1 MKKIFFVALAATLLA
16 AGCQKTEV
24 INPVGEPAMSFATG
38 AKKLTKGVG
47 TADAAATDKDQNLKA
62 QDFRVWAYAAEE
74 YDHTPTPDINLIY
87 DGMENL
93 PVTFDATNGWS
104 TTSQHF
110 WPGKDKELKFFA
122 VSGNNK
128 FFGDGGVTSTSVVPN
143 PAANPADNKMQIKD
157 FTITSPD
164 YNVDLMVADYV
175 EQNQYKK
182 AVDLNF
188 HHTLSKVE
196 FVFNTRPVNGIS
208 VFVQKVEVLGLT
220 NKGTLDVTYAEMT
233 KQSGETSD
241 TYQPATG
248 KATFKW
254 NDGVDTPSTATFTD
268 DWETVIPETNENF
281 PDKIDGVVATEE
293 DRKAMEITAA
303 VGTDT
308 PANIFTTWLMIPQN
322 IEGKKVKITY
332 LLNERKAEGEFAL
345 DVQNIKEWKDNQYI
359 RYVVTLSPNL
369 ISFNASTTDWTT
381 VTDLPHEN

>member
-1 MKKIFFVALAATLLA
+1 MKKIFFVAISATLLA

-24 INPVGEPAMSFATG
+24 INPVGEPALGFTTG
-38 AKKLTKGVG
+38 AKKLTKSVG

-74 YDHTPTPDINLIY
+74 FDHTQSTDLNLIY

-93 PVTFDATNGWS
+93 PVTFTSEGGWG

-110 WPGKDKELKFFA
+110 WPGKEKELKFFA
-122 VSGNNK
+122 VSGDNN
-128 FFGDGGVTSTSVVPN
+128 FFGTGGTISTTVIPSPSEN
-143 PAANPADNKMQIKD
+143 TMQVKD
-157 FTITSPD
+157 FTITSPN
-164 YNVDLMVADYV
+164 YNVDLMVADYA

-188 HHTLSKVE
+188 RHTLSKVE
-196 FVFNTRPVNGIS
+196 FVFNTRPAEGIS
-208 VFVQKVEVLGLT
+208 VFVQKVEVAGLV
-220 NKGTLDVTYAEMT
+220 NKGTLDVIYNEMT
-233 KQSGETSD
+233 EQSGSSTD
-241 TYQPATG
+241 DYKPATG

-254 NDGVDTPSTATFTD
+254 NHGVTEPTKGDFID
-268 DWETVIPETNENF
+268 DWETEIPTTNTNF
-281 PDKIDGVVATEE
+281 PSKIEGVDVTAD

-303 VGTDT
+303 VGTED
-308 PANIFTTWLMIPQN
+308 PANVFTTWLMIPQS

-345 DVQNIKEWKDNQYI
+345 DVNNLKEWKDNQYI

-381 VTDLPHEN
+381 VSDSSHEN

>member
-1 MKKIFFVALAATLLA
+1 MKKIFFVAISATLLA

-24 INPVGEPAMSFATG
+24 INPVGEPALGFTTG
-38 AKKLTKGVG
+38 AKKLTKSVG

-74 YDHTPTPDINLIY
+74 FDHTQSTDVNLIY

-93 PVTFDATNGWS
+93 PVTFTSEGGWG

-110 WPGKDKELKFFA
+110 WPGKEKELKFFA
-122 VSGNNK
+122 VSGDNN
-128 FFGDGGVTSTSVVPN
+128 FFGTGGTTSTTVIPSPSEN
-143 PAANPADNKMQIKD
+143 TMQVKD
-157 FTITSPD
+157 FTITSPN
-164 YNVDLMVADYV
+164 YNVDLMVADYA

-188 HHTLSKVE
+188 RHTLSKVE
-196 FVFNTRPVNGIS
+196 FVFNTRPAEGIS
-208 VFVQKVEVLGLT
+208 VFVQKVEVAGLV
-220 NKGTLDVTYAEMT
+220 NKGTLDVKYDEMT
-233 KQSGETSD
+233 EQSGSSTD
-241 TYQPATG
+241 DYKPATG

-254 NDGVDTPSTATFTD
+254 NHGVTEPTKGDFID
-268 DWETVIPETNENF
+268 DWETEIPTTNTNF
-281 PDKIDGVVATEE
+281 PSKIEGIDVTAD

-303 VGTDT
+303 VGTED
-308 PANIFTTWLMIPQN
+308 PANVFTTWLMIPQS

-345 DVQNIKEWKDNQYI
+345 DVNNLKEWKDNQYI

-381 VTDLPHEN
+381 VSDSSHEN

>member
-1 MKKIFFVALAATLLA
+1 MKKIFFVAISATLLA

-24 INPVGEPAMSFATG
+24 INPVGEPAMSFTTG
-38 AKKLTKGVG
+38 AKKLTKSEG

-74 YDHTPTPDINLIY
+74 YDHTPTPDLHLIY

-93 PVTFDATNGWS
+93 PVTYDAVNGWS

-110 WPGKDKELKFFA
+110 WPGKEKELKFFA
-122 VSGNNK
+122 VSGDNA
-128 FFGDGGVTSTSVVPN
+128 FFGDGGATSTSVFPN
-143 PAANPADNKMQIKD
+143 SENNTMQIKE
-157 FTITSPD
+157 FTITSPS
-164 YNVDLMVADYV
+164 YNVDLMVADYA

-188 HHTLSKVE
+188 RHTLSKVE
-196 FVFNTRPVNGIS
+196 FVFNTRPVEGIS
-208 VFVQKVEVLGLT
+208 VFVQKVEVQDLI
-220 NKGTLDVTYAEMT
+220 NKGTLDVTYTEMT
-233 KQSGETSD
+233 EQSGATSED
-241 TYQPATG
+241 YKPATG

-254 NDGVDTPSTATFTD
+254 NDGVEAPSTGTFTD
-268 DWETVIPETNENF
+268 DWETLIDETNTNF
-281 PDKIDGVVATEE
+281 PDKIDGVDATEE

-303 VGTDT
+303 VGTEA

-322 IEGKKVKITY
+322 IVGKKVKITY

-345 DVQNIKEWKDNQYI
+345 DVQNITEWKDNQYI